1 MHKPEGQCHL
11 EQALKI
17 QLMKVRFQILLV
29 CSMKCHVVQWHVDWK
44 IPRRQE
50 TLYCHIEHTIIQMDI
65 KNSVHFS
72 EFKIMKEIFI
82 F

>member
-1 MHKPEGQCHL
+1 
-11 EQALKI
+11 
-17 QLMKVRFQILLV
+17 
-29 CSMKCHVVQWHVDWK
+29 MKCHVVQWHVDWK